1 MQEEEGYSMNASN
14 RTWTIVIVILLL
26 CCCLE
31 AVAVLGIVGVALPAQ
46 PTEMIEVVI
55 LPPTETATQ
64 RAPTPSALP
73 SAPPRAA
80 TRTATAAPT
89 FTRVLPPPP
98 TGIVST
104 SSPGRTQT
112 PTRVAGVP
120 QAVPYNI
127 IVPTPTAPPSVYPIK
142 FDSRLKVVTYNVTGK
157 TTKELSQSLNANTLA
172 DPHEPGSRYYAR
184 TDWYLATNWY
194 VKPTARG
201 CEVDRADVS
210 VAMTMTL
217 PMLPTTTGIAL
228 DVLKRWNTFMSNT
241 ITHEVGHVEIGLRG
255 GREYQR
261 ELGNYPPA
269 SNCNALRAKL
279 EALFDSHY
287 AAIDRANV
295 DFDVKTEH
303 GAKQGAVFP

>member
-1 MQEEEGYSMNASN
+1 MDN
-14 RTWTIVIVILLL
+14 RYRHLAALLL
-26 CCCLE
+26 PRSRCGIGHCRRS
-31 AVAVLGIVGVALPAQ
+31 VAGAANGNDRGGH
-46 PTEMIEVVI
+46 
-55 LPPTETATQ
+55 TAAN
-64 RAPTPSALP
+64 RNGN
-73 SAPPRAA
+73 A
-80 TRTATAAPT
+80 TRANAVRTAVRATARGNAHCDCRT
-89 FTRVLPPPP
+89 DIYTRA
-98 TGIVST
+98 ST
-104 SSPGRTQT
+104 TSNGHRLYVKPRCTQT
-112 PTRVAGVP
+112 QTRVAGVP
-120 QAVPYNI
+120 KAVPYNI